1 MDISGGTTF
10 CVNNNQS
17 DINSGFDDVG
27 IISTPRSGSLT
38 EVDLGHKLKFSLHI
52 KNVLT
57 ISHGS

>member
-1 MDISGGTTF
+1 MDFSGSTTS
-10 CVNNNQS
+10 CGNNNQS
-17 DINSGFDDVG
+17 DIDNGFDDVG
-27 IISTPRSGSLT
+27 IISTPRSASLT